1 MSDFNWGSDDSA
13 TVTPTPAKKSKSG
26 SGSGRAL
33 TFVIAGVIALVLG
46 LGGGFIGA
54 QLVPVEA
61 EPEVTLPAETIDLYN
76 QPDDIEGLVNKVR
89 EATVTVYCG
98 NSSGSGWGIDLKDD
112 ATTTKDDD
120 FPHEIVTNYHVV
132 DECLNGEDI
141 SFKLQGSETEYE
153 AKLFSY
159 DDTFYTDK
167 GWGDLAIIMTSQ
179 KVTTLKPARVAP
191 KIGSWAMAVG
201 SPGSQFLDTT
211 IDGNVNFGRVT
222 NFIVDRSLVVTDAAI
237 NRGNSGGP
245 LVNSLGEVLGTNTW
259 KEVEQGTS
267 GIGFS
272 IGIPVICEKLIECDK
287 DSDLLW

>member
-1 MSDFNWGSDDSA
+1 MSDFNWGSDDST
-13 TVTPTPAKKSKSG
+13 TVTTPAKKSK

-46 LGGGFIGA
+46 LGGGFVGA

-112 ATTTKDDD
+112 ATTAKDDA
-120 FPHEIVTNYHVV
+120 FPYEIVTNYHVI
-132 DECLNGEDI
+132 DECLNGEEI
-141 SFKLQGSETEYE
+141 TFKMQGSETEYE

-167 GWGDLAIIMTSQ
+167 GWGDLAIIMTDHD
-179 KVTTLKPARVAP
+179 VPTLKPARAAP

-222 NFIVDRSLVVTDAAI
+222 NFIKDRSLVVTDAAI

-272 IGIPVICEKLIECDK
+272 IGIPVICENLIDCDK
-287 DSDLLW
+287 DSALLW

>member
-1 MSDFNWGSDDSA
+1 MSDFNWGSDDS
-13 TVTPTPAKKSKSG
+13 TTFNTTPPKKSKPEK
-26 SGSGRAL
+26 GSGRAL
-33 TFVIAGVIALVLG
+33 TFAIAGVIALVLG
-46 LGGGFIGA
+46 LGGGFVGA

-61 EPEVTLPAETIDLYN
+61 EPEVTLPAETVDLYN

-112 ATTTKDDD
+112 PDTTKDDA
-120 FPHEIVTNYHVV
+120 FPYEIVTNYHVV

-167 GWGDLAIIMTSQ
+167 GWGDLAIIMTDHE
-179 KVTTLKPARVAP
+179 VPTLKPARAAP

-201 SPGSQFLDTT
+201 SPGSDFLDTT

-222 NFIVDRSLVVTDAAI
+222 NFILDRSLVVTDAAI

-272 IGIPVICEKLIECDK
+272 IGIPTICENLIVCEK
-287 DSDLLW
+287 DSALLW

>member
-1 MSDFNWGSDDSA
+1 MSDFNWGSDDST
-13 TVTPTPAKKSKSG
+13 TVTTPAKKSKSG

-46 LGGGFIGA
+46 LGGGFVGA

-76 QPDDIEGLVNKVR
+76 QPDDIESLVNKVR

-112 ATTTKDDD
+112 ATTTKDDA
-120 FPHEIVTNYHVV
+120 FPYEIVTNYHVI
-132 DECLNGEDI
+132 DECLNGEEI
-141 SFKLQGSETEYE
+141 TFKMQGSETEYE

-167 GWGDLAIIMTSQ
+167 GWGDLAIIMTDHE
-179 KVTTLKPARVAP
+179 VPTLKPARAAP

-222 NFIVDRSLVVTDAAI
+222 NFIKDRSLVVTDAAI

-272 IGIPVICEKLIECDK
+272 IGIPVICENLIDCDK

>member
-1 MSDFNWGSDDSA
+1 MSDFNWGSDDST
-13 TVTPTPAKKSKSG
+13 TVTTTPAKKSK

-46 LGGGFIGA
+46 LGGGFVGA

-112 ATTTKDDD
+112 ATTTKDDA
-120 FPHEIVTNYHVV
+120 FPYEIVTNYHVI
-132 DECLNGEDI
+132 DECLNGEEI
-141 SFKLQGSETEYE
+141 TFKMQGSETEYE

-167 GWGDLAIIMTSQ
+167 GWGDLAIIMTDHE
-179 KVTTLKPARVAP
+179 VPTLKPARAAP

-222 NFIVDRSLVVTDAAI
+222 NFIKDRSLVVTDAAI

-272 IGIPVICEKLIECDK
+272 IGIPVICENLIDCDK

>member
-1 MSDFNWGSDDSA
+1 MSDFNWGSDDST
-13 TVTPTPAKKSKSG
+13 TVTTTPAKKSKSG

-46 LGGGFIGA
+46 LGGGFVGA

-112 ATTTKDDD
+112 ATTAKDDA
-120 FPHEIVTNYHVV
+120 FPYEIVTNYHVI
-132 DECLNGEDI
+132 DECLNGEEI
-141 SFKLQGSETEYE
+141 TFKMQGSETEYE

-167 GWGDLAIIMTSQ
+167 GWGDLAIIMTDHD
-179 KVTTLKPARVAP
+179 VPTLKPARAAP

-222 NFIVDRSLVVTDAAI
+222 NFIKDRSLVVTDAAI

-272 IGIPVICEKLIECDK
+272 IGIPVICENLIDCDK

>member
-1 MSDFNWGSDDSA
+1 MSDFNWGSDDST
-13 TVTPTPAKKSKSG
+13 TVTSSPAKKSK

-46 LGGGFIGA
+46 LVGGVVGSLFA
-54 QLVPVEA
+54 PVEA

-112 ATTTKDDD
+112 SATTKDDA
-120 FPHEIVTNYHVV
+120 FPYEIVTNYHVI
-132 DECLNGEDI
+132 DECLNGEEI
-141 SFKLQGSETEYE
+141 TFKMQGSETEYE

-167 GWGDLAIIMTSQ
+167 GWGDLAIIMTDHD
-179 KVTTLKPARVAP
+179 VPTLKPARAAP

-222 NFIVDRSLVVTDAAI
+222 NFIKDRSLVVTDAAI

-272 IGIPVICEKLIECDK
+272 IGIPVICEKLIDCDK

>member
-1 MSDFNWGSDDSA
+1 MSDFNWGSDDST
-13 TVTPTPAKKSKSG
+13 TVTTPAKKSKSG

-46 LGGGFIGA
+46 LGGGFVGA

-76 QPDDIEGLVNKVR
+76 QPDDIESLVNKVR

-112 ATTTKDDD
+112 STTTKDDA
-120 FPHEIVTNYHVV
+120 FPYEIVTNYHVI
-132 DECLNGEDI
+132 DECLNGEEI
-141 SFKLQGSETEYE
+141 TFKMQGSETEYE

-167 GWGDLAIIMTSQ
+167 GWGDLAIIMTDHD
-179 KVTTLKPARVAP
+179 VPTLKPARAAP

-222 NFIVDRSLVVTDAAI
+222 NFIKDRSLVVTDAAI

-272 IGIPVICEKLIECDK
+272 IGIPVICENLIDCDK

>member
-1 MSDFNWGSDDSA
+1 
-13 TVTPTPAKKSKSG
+13 
-26 SGSGRAL
+26 
-33 TFVIAGVIALVLG
+33 VIAGVIALVAG
-46 LGGGFIGA
+46 LGGGVVGST
-54 QLVPVEA
+54 LVSG
-61 EPEVTLPAETIDLYN
+61 EPKPTVSLPAETVDLYN
-76 QPDDIEGLVNKVR
+76 QPEDIEGLVNKVR

-112 ATTTKDDD
+112 PTTTKDDD
-120 FPHEIVTNYHVV
+120 FPYEIVTNYHVV

-167 GWGDLAIIMTSQ
+167 GWGDLAIIMTSH

-222 NFIVDRSLVVTDAAI
+222 NFIKDRSLVVTDAAI

>member
-1 MSDFNWGSDDSA
+1 MSDFNWGSDDST
-13 TVTPTPAKKSKSG
+13 TVTTTPAKKSKSG

-46 LGGGFIGA
+46 LGGGFVGA

-112 ATTTKDDD
+112 ATTTKDDAY
-120 FPHEIVTNYHVV
+120 PYEIVTNYHVI
-132 DECLNGEDI
+132 DECLNGEEI
-141 SFKLQGSETEYE
+141 TFKMQGSETEYE

-167 GWGDLAIIMTSQ
+167 GWGDLAIIMTDHD
-179 KVTTLKPARVAP
+179 VPTLKPARAAP

-222 NFIVDRSLVVTDAAI
+222 NFIKDRSLVVTDAAI

-272 IGIPVICEKLIECDK
+272 IGIPVICENLIDCEK
-287 DSDLLW
+287 DSALLW

>member
-1 MSDFNWGSDDSA
+1 MSDFNWGSDDST
-13 TVTPTPAKKSKSG
+13 TVTTPAKKSKSG

-33 TFVIAGVIALVLG
+33 TFFIAGVIALVLG
-46 LGGGFIGA
+46 LGGGFVGA

-76 QPDDIEGLVNKVR
+76 QPDDIEDLVNKVR

-112 ATTTKDDD
+112 ATTTKDDA
-120 FPHEIVTNYHVV
+120 FPYEIVTNYHVI
-132 DECLNGEDI
+132 DECLNGEEI
-141 SFKLQGSETEYE
+141 TFKMQGSETEYE

-167 GWGDLAIIMTSQ
+167 GWGDLGIIMTDHD
-179 KVTTLKPARVAP
+179 VPTLKPARAAP

-222 NFIVDRSLVVTDAAI
+222 NFIKDRSLVVTDAAI

-272 IGIPVICEKLIECDK
+272 IGIPVICENLIDCDK

>member
-1 MSDFNWGSDDSA
+1 MSDFNWGSDDS
-13 TVTPTPAKKSKSG
+13 TTLTTPKGKKSK

-46 LGGGFIGA
+46 LGGGFVGA

-76 QPDDIEGLVNKVR
+76 QPDDIEDLVNKVR

-112 ATTTKDDD
+112 ATTTKDDA
-120 FPHEIVTNYHVV
+120 FPYEIVTNYHVI
-132 DECLNGEDI
+132 DECLNGEEI
-141 SFKLQGSETEYE
+141 TFKMQGSETEYE

-167 GWGDLAIIMTSQ
+167 GWGDLGIIMTDHD
-179 KVTTLKPARVAP
+179 VPTLKPARAAP

-222 NFIVDRSLVVTDAAI
+222 NFIKDRSLVVTDAAI

-272 IGIPVICEKLIECDK
+272 IGIPVICENLIDCDK